1 MIMESKKMF
10 VDDFDGETIVNSEYE
25 LIKILKKRPAFDW
38 KAMVHTPELAP
49 ENLQYLEMLQTIFGS
64 GYGPSPVQ

>member
-1 MIMESKKMF
+1 MIGEYINKDECMKLLEPSKNL
-10 VDDFDGETIVNSEYE
+10 V
-25 LIKILKKRPAFDW
+25 DW

-49 ENLQYLEMLQTIFGS
+49 ETYNTCKICKPIFGS